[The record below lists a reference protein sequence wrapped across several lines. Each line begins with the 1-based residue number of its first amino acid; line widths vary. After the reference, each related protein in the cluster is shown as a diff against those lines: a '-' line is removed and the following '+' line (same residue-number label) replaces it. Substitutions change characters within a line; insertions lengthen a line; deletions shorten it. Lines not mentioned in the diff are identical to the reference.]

1 MSLDKL
7 VDSTQL
13 DSDLTSVANAI
24 RAKSGGSGQLAFPA
38 GFVSE
43 IGNIPSGGGGEY
55 TAADFLDKTKPS
67 GELTSS
73 VVTMQTQWLSGRTG
87 ITKLYLPNWTG
98 TSNKASLFT
107 LMTGLE
113 YAIFPAQTRLYNEC
127 LSGCSKMVG
136 VELYAGY
143 IGSLVFLSCSK
154 LKYLVIRKDAV
165 SSLSNVNS
173 FNNTPFGSGGTGGVL
188 YVPNDQISGYQSAS
202 NWSTILGYT
211 NNQIKSIE
219 STHTDPN
226 APVDLTTH
234 YIDGTLIPTT

>member
-1 MSLDKL
+1 MAVDKL
-7 VDSTQL
+7 VDSSQL
-13 DSDLTSVANAI
+13 DSDLNSVANAI
-24 RAKSGGSGQLAFPA
+24 LEKSGGSGPITFPA

-43 IGNIPSGGGGEY
+43 IGNIGGGDY
-55 TAADFLDKTKPS
+55 TAADFLDATKPS

-73 VVTMQTQWLSGRTG
+73 VVTMTRLWLQGRTE

-98 TSNKASLFT
+98 TSNVADIFKS
-107 LMTGLE
+107 MTNLE
-113 YAIFPAQTRLYNEC
+113 YAIFPAQTRLYNSC
-127 LSGCSKMVG
+127 LGSCTKLTG
-136 VELYAGY
+136 VDLYTGY
-143 IGSLVFLSCSK
+143 LGSTVFTNCSK

-165 SSLSNVNS
+165 SSLNNINS
-173 FNNTPFGSGGTGGVL
+173 FNATPFASGGTGGIL
-188 YVPNDQISGYQSAS
+188 YVPNSLISDYQSAS

-234 YIDGTLIPTT
+234 YIDGTLISIT